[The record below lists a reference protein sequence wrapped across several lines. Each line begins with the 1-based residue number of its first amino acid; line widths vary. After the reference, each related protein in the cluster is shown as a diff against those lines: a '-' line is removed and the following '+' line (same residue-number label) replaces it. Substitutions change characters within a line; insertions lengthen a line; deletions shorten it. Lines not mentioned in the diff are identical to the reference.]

1 MINLDIRKGL
11 FTENVIRH
19 RNKLPR
25 AVVMVLSL
33 PEFKKYLKNTDIWFE
48 VWSAPCGGGRSTIQ

>member
-1 MINLDIRKGL
+1 L

-48 VWSAPCGGGRSTIQ
+48 VWSAPCGGGRSMMQ